1 MKSTT
6 EGQKATITDI
16 SKLTSAELE
25 ILLKASKKAERQQ
38 NAAILKAKKE
48 TARLTYENETRSISA
63 ICKLIKTHDQL
74 REDIQ
79 SILDEILRQKGYTLP
94 IRSINKRFL
103 LETFGLI
110 DARTLANREAQE
122 KEGKIFKAPAR
133 LILTDSKGEK
143 RRVFQLSQIFR
154 AIHFRVNELKEA
166 AKK

>member
-1 MKSTT
+1 M
-6 EGQKATITDI
+6 TDI
-16 SKLTSAELE
+16 SKLSSAELE

-48 TARLTYENETRSISA
+48 SARLTYEAETRSISA

-79 SILDEILRQKGYTLP
+79 SVLDEILRQKGYTLP

-103 LETFGLI
+103 LETFAVI
-110 DARTLANREAQE
+110 DARTLTNRAEQE
-122 KEGKIFKAPAR
+122 KEGKVFKTPAR

-143 RRVFQLSQIFR
+143 KRVFQLSQIFR

>member
-6 EGQKATITDI
+6 KGQKATITDI

-25 ILLKASKKAERQQ
+25 IYLKASRKAERQAD
-38 NAAILKAKKE
+38 AALLKAKKQSALE
-48 TARLTYENETRSISA
+48 TYENETRSISA

-79 SILDEILRQKGYTLP
+79 GILDEILRQKGYSLP

-122 KEGKIFKAPAR
+122 KDGKVFKAPAR
-133 LILTDSKGEK
+133 LFLTDSKGEK